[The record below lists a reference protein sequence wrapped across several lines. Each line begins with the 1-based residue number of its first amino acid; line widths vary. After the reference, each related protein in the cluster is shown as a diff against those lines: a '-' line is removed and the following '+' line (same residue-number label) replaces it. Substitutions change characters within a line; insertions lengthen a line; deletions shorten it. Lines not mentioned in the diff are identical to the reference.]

1 MTNYSTTGNDANYL
15 LKTGG
20 TMTGNLSISDPT
32 GVNSSTFIRPF
43 NIIGTQSRICCWS
56 SSSTLVSGIDL
67 ISAPTTGTTI
77 PTTFTSR
84 WDFSCGNSTLGHIF
98 LFRQRTTGTANTY
111 FVIGPTGNVGIGTTH
126 SATYK
131 LDVSGSINSTF
142 FFQKG
147 TQIDF
152 SSYATITNLNT
163 KQNTLTFSSPLINTS
178 NNISIDL
185 SGYPFKTNV
194 DASLN
199 SLSTNKQN
207 IFTCITPLI
216 KNDISNNISK
226 DLSAYPLKTN
236 NDASLNSLNNNK
248 QNNLTFSNPFLNTS
262 NTISLKLNSSQ
273 FNIDSSGNL
282 NLKSNASSQWTT
294 SGTNIL

>member
-1 MTNYSTTGNDANYL
+1 
-15 LKTGG
+15 
-20 TMTGNLSISDPT
+20 MTGNLSISDPT

-43 NIIGTQSRICCWS
+43 NIVGTQSRICCWS

-67 ISAPTTGTTI
+67 ISAPTTGTTV

-84 WDFSCGNSTLGHIF
+84 WDFSCGNSTLGDIF
-98 LFRQRTTGTANTY
+98 FIRQRTTGTANTY

-131 LDVSGSINSTF
+131 LDVSGSINSTS
-142 FFQKG
+142 FFQNG
-147 TQIDF
+147 NQIDF

-178 NNISIDL
+178 NNITIDL
-185 SGYPFKTNV
+185 SAYPLKTNV

-199 SLSTNKQN
+199 SLNTNKQN

-216 KNDISNNISK
+216 KNDISNNISI

-236 NDASLNSLNNNK
+236 V
-248 QNNLTFSNPFLNTS
+248 THH
-262 NTISLKLNSSQ
+262 
-273 FNIDSSGNL
+273 
-282 NLKSNASSQWTT
+282 
-294 SGTNIL
+294 